1 VASTRTER
9 IAPLSGAAF
18 FVLMVGAGLLVNNYT
33 DLAPSEELQAFFT
46 EGATRIRVAGYLGV
60 LSAVFLI
67 WFAGSVRHS
76 LRRAEGDTGRLS
88 AVAFGGGAVG
98 GGLVAV
104 AFSILAAEAGRTGR
118 YGEIGPD
125 AATLT
130 YDLYGTILGVALPL
144 TLAALIGAAAVV
156 AFRTKAWPTW
166 LAWTSAIVAIG
177 SISPISYVFIT
188 LDVLWI
194 LTVSIWLFTK
204 ERTQTVAT
212 PQIQT

>member
-1 VASTRTER
+1 MARTRTER

-18 FVLMVGAGLLVNNYT
+18 FVLVVGAGLLVNNYT
-33 DLAPSEELQAFFT
+33 DLAPGEELQAFFT

-76 LRRAEGDTGRLS
+76 LRPAEGGTGRLS
-88 AVAFGGGAVG
+88 AVAFGGGAIG

-104 AFSILAAEAGRTGR
+104 AFSILAAEAARSGR
-118 YGEIGPD
+118 YGGIGLD

-130 YDLYGTILGVALPL
+130 YDLYGSVLGVALPL

-156 AFRTKAWPTW
+156 AFRTRTWPTW
-166 LAWTSAIVAIG
+166 LAWTSAIVAVG
-177 SISPISYVFIT
+177 SISPVSYIFIGF
-188 LDVLWI
+188 DVLWI
-194 LTVSIWLFTK
+194 LIVSIWLFTK
-204 ERTQTVAT
+204 ERTQTAT
-212 PQIQT
+212 APMQT

>member
-1 VASTRTER
+1 MAGTRTER
-9 IAPLSGAAF
+9 IAPLSGVV
-18 FVLMVGAGLLVNNYT
+18 FVVLVAVAGLLVNKG
-33 DLAPSEELQAFFT
+33 DLPPAEELHTFFT
-46 EGATRIRVAGYLGV
+46 EEATRIQVAGYLGV

-76 LRRAEGDTGRLS
+76 LRPAEGDTGRLS

-98 GGLVAV
+98 GGLVALV
-104 AFSILAAEAGRTGR
+104 FSILAAGGNRGGADGG
-118 YGEIGPD
+118 IGID

-130 YDLYGTILGVALPL
+130 YDLYASVLGVALPV
-144 TLAALIGAAAVV
+144 TLAALIGAASVV
-156 AFRTKAWPTW
+156 AFRTRTWPTW
-166 LAWTSAIVAIG
+166 LAWISGILAVG
-177 SISPISYVFIT
+177 SITPVSYIFSG

>member
-1 VASTRTER
+1 
-9 IAPLSGAAF
+9 
-18 FVLMVGAGLLVNNYT
+18 MVGAGLLVNNYT

-194 LTVSIWLFTK
+194 LTVSIWLYAK
-204 ERTQTVAT
+204 EPTQAAA
-212 PQIQT
+212 IAHMQT

>member
-1 VASTRTER
+1 MARTRTER
-9 IAPLSGAAF
+9 IAPLSGAV
-18 FVLMVGAGLLVNNYT
+18 FVVLVVVAGLLVNKG
-33 DLAPSEELQAFFT
+33 DLPPAEELQAFFT
-46 EGATRIRVAGYLGV
+46 EEATRIQVAGYLGV

-67 WFAGSVRHS
+67 WFAGSVRYG
-76 LRRAEGDTGRLS
+76 LRPAEGDTGRLS

-98 GGLVAV
+98 GGLVALV
-104 AFSILAAEAGRTGR
+104 FSILAAGGNRGGADGG
-118 YGEIGPD
+118 IGID

-130 YDLYGTILGVALPL
+130 YDLYASVLGVALPV
-144 TLAALIGAAAVV
+144 TLAALIGAASVV
-156 AFRTKAWPTW
+156 AFRTRTWPTW
-166 LAWTSAIVAIG
+166 LAWISGILAVG
-177 SISPISYVFIT
+177 SITPVSYIFSG